1 MIKHAMRAIIVMS
14 SAAMLFGCGTQ
25 SAPDKNSPLTGVS
38 SLSFAKAALSLS
50 AVCQS
55 SSDTA
60 TVAAGLYHT
69 VGIKKDGTVLAVGSN
84 GKGQLNV
91 SSWTGIKGVAAGYYH
106 TVGLK
111 EDGTVV
117 AVGNNGYGQLDVSS
131 WTGIKS
137 IAAAYNHT
145 VGLKEDGTVVTVG
158 NNSTDKLNVSSWTG
172 IKGIAAGY
180 YHTVGLKEDGTVVAV
195 GNNGDDQ
202 LNVSSWTGIKAI
214 AAGAYHTVGLKEDGT
229 VVAVGNNY
237 YGQMDVSS
245 WTGIKAIAA
254 GANHT
259 VGLKEDGTVV
269 AVGDGGY
276 GQLNVFS
283 WTGIN
288 AIAAGSYHTVG
299 ITDEGTALAVG
310 YNNYLQLEVS
320 TWANMMIASPKD
332 VTAPFT
338 MATITGTMGN
348 NGWYVSDVQLTL
360 TASDEDCGSGVKEIH
375 YTIDGTET
383 VVQAS
388 STTQTITADGTHVVT
403 YYSVDKAGNIELV
416 PQTLNIK
423 IDKMPPS
430 IPSLTAKL
438 LISWPPN
445 HKIIKVLI
453 GGQATDSGSGI
464 ASNTITVTDE
474 YGICNL
480 TASHFNSVVSLSSWR
495 AGSDKDGRLYTITA
509 VITDNAGNQSTR
521 TTTVLVPH
529 DMGHHESRGRN
540 DIQDWRPGQLK
551 KQ

>member
-1 MIKHAMRAIIVMS
+1 MIRHAMRAIIVMS

-25 SAPDKNSPLTGVS
+25 SATDKNSPLTGVS
-38 SLSFAKAALSLS
+38 SLSFAKATLSLS
-50 AVCQS
+50 PVCQS
-55 SSDTA
+55 SSDAT

-69 VGIKKDGTVLAVGSN
+69 VGIKKDGTVLAVGNN

-117 AVGNNGYGQLDVSS
+117 AVGNNSYGQLNVTS
-131 WTGIKS
+131 WTGIKGV
-137 IAAAYNHT
+137 AAAYYHT
-145 VGLKEDGTVVTVG
+145 VGWKEDGTVVAVG
-158 NNSTDKLNVSSWTG
+158 NNGYDKLNVSSWTG
-172 IKGIAAGY
+172 IKAAAAGY

-195 GNNGDDQ
+195 GNNVYDQ
-202 LNVSSWTGIKAI
+202 LNISSWTGIKAI

-229 VVAVGNNY
+229 VVAVGDN
-237 YGQMDVSS
+237 
-245 WTGIKAIAA
+245 
-254 GANHT
+254 
-259 VGLKEDGTVV
+259 
-269 AVGDGGY
+269 GY
-276 GQLNVFS
+276 AQLNVFS
-283 WTGIN
+283 LTGIN

-299 ITDEGTALAVG
+299 ITDDGTALAVG
-310 YNNYLQLEVS
+310 YNNYLQLDVS
-320 TWANMMIASPKD
+320 TWANMMTASPKD

-360 TASDEDCGSGVKEIH
+360 TATDEDCGSGVKEIH

-403 YYSVDKAGNIELV
+403 YYSVDKTGNIELV

-423 IDKMPPS
+423 IDKVPPS
-430 IPSLTAKL
+430 IPSLTADL

-445 HKIIKVLI
+445 HKINKVLI

-464 ASNTITVTDE
+464 ASTAITVTDE

-480 TASHFNSVVSLSSWR
+480 TASHFNSVVSLASWR

-509 VITDNAGNQSTR
+509 VVTDKAGNQSTR

-529 DMGHHESRGRN
+529 DRGNHESHGRN
-540 DIQDWRPGQLK
+540 NIQGRRPGPLK
-551 KQ
+551 ERLRQ